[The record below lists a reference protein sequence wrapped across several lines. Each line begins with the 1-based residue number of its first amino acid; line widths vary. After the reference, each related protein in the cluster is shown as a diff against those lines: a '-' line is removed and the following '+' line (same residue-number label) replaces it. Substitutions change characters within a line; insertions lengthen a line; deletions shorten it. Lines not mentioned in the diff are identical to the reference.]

1 MSSKVEI
8 EGIYYDFKFDKLS
21 GMVARNSNSSG
32 DIIIPESVTYDG
44 MNYNVTSIE
53 EKALGY
59 FRVQVWVS

>member
-1 MSSKVEI
+1 
-8 EGIYYDFKFDKLS
+8 
-21 GMVARNSNSSG
+21 MVARNSNASG

-44 MNYNVTSIE
+44 MKYNMTSIE